1 MVDRKI
7 KLELDTSILRK
18 EIAKTEAI
26 SDSDYMFSLMI
37 QGFNPKPKEIL
48 KFHNN
53 FWDSK
58 MYGKWWA
65 KSLKEFVITNSKNGF
80 YFKTFSNSMQ
90 ENVAFCQFFMK
101 K

>member
-37 QGFNPKPKEIL
+37 QGFNP
-48 KFHNN
+48 
-53 FWDSK
+53 
-58 MYGKWWA
+58 
-65 KSLKEFVITNSKNGF
+65 
-80 YFKTFSNSMQ
+80 
-90 ENVAFCQFFMK
+90 
-101 K
+101 

>member
-48 KFHNN
+48 TFHNIFLRLQN
-53 FWDSK
+53 VWKMVSK
-58 MYGKWWA
+58 SIKRIFH
-65 KSLKEFVITNSKNGF
+65 SNSKSGF
-80 YFKTFSNSMQ
+80 
-90 ENVAFCQFFMK
+90 
-101 K
+101 